1 MPGCSYDIFTIISIL
16 ISSYLV
22 PEIAMVSAV
31 VTPLAEAMMSKMVSA
46 DHQGIKYNI
55 NVTIKYTTYIYIYI

>member
-1 MPGCSYDIFTIISIL
+1 
-16 ISSYLV
+16 
-22 PEIAMVSAV
+22 MVSAV

-55 NVTIKYTTYIYIYI
+55 NVTIKYTTSTYKFKIIKYYISDIIVNLIC

>member
-1 MPGCSYDIFTIISIL
+1 
-16 ISSYLV
+16 
-22 PEIAMVSAV
+22 MVSAV